1 MLDHLICVLNQ
12 KYISSKLGKK
22 KFKYSERNE
31 IIELMV
37 YLHYSGEPCLPA
49 VRHAHEKHLYDY
61 TKLCSTVK
69 IIQRWGKSR
78 R

>member
-12 KYISSKLGKK
+12 STSHLSLEKN

-37 YLHYSGEPCLPA
+37 YLHYSGEPACLQLDMLMRNIYMITLSC
-49 VRHAHEKHLYDY
+49 V
-61 TKLCSTVK
+61 
-69 IIQRWGKSR
+69 QQSR
-78 R
+78 

>member
-1 MLDHLICVLNQ
+1 MWYTYTILVNLLVC
-12 KYISSKLGKK
+12 
-22 KFKYSERNE
+22 R
-31 IIELMV
+31 
-37 YLHYSGEPCLPA
+37 
-49 VRHAHEKHLYDY
+49 VRHAREKHLYDY